1 MTEARVRLATVADAP
16 EIARIQLLTW
26 QVAYTEVLPR
36 RVLDELDTGQTSR
49 VWAETLENGPAR
61 VHLATEDE
69 APVGFCVSGAA
80 PEQEVAA
87 ADGALPEDAPGV
99 ALIGTLLVE
108 PRWGRRGHGGRLLA
122 TAAEALR
129 ADGASRGIAWVPE
142 ADEASV
148 AFYAGAGWAA
158 DGTVR
163 TLDAGGE
170 PLRELRLTGPLDL
183 RLEYPEHA
191 AG

>member
-1 MTEARVRLATVADAP
+1 MTDARVRPANVDDAG

-26 QVAYTEVLPR
+26 QVAYSDVLPK
-36 RVLDELDTGQTSR
+36 RVLDELDTAEAAQA
-49 VWAETLENGPAR
+49 WARTLTDGPAR
-61 VHLATEDE
+61 VHLATEDGT
-69 APVGFCVSGAA
+69 PVGFCVSGPA
-80 PEQEVAA
+80 PEDEVAA
-87 ADGALPEDAPGV
+87 ADGGLPQDAERVG
-99 ALIGTLLVE
+99 LIGTLLVE

-148 AFYAGAGWAA
+148 AFYTGVGWAT

-163 TLDAGGE
+163 TLDADGQ
-170 PLRELRLTGPLDL
+170 PLREVRLTGTLDL
-183 RLEYPEHA
+183 RLDYPA
-191 AG
+191 D